1 MSDHERRRSVMA
13 ASDVARVLDEWAAA
27 WLAHDTERILALFT
41 DDCVYEDYTVILS
54 AQQWPTR

>member
-1 MSDHERRRSVMA
+1 MA